1 MNGIG
6 TMFIFIAQQC
16 TGDYLRAV
24 PGSRVKL
31 SVSDYKA
38 DVATGM
44 LFHYSDLPL
53 LFFFYFIIIFLLS
66 TELGVTGVIQV
77 KVGRGRSDGARLSA
91 AVTVAAAAARS
102 RQHRH
107 GSQARANLYSTRR
120 QR

>member
-1 MNGIG
+1 MPTWLFCSNETKQNMNGIG

-44 LFHYSDLPL
+44 LFYYSDLPL
-53 LFFFYFIIIFLLS
+53 LFFFIL
-66 TELGVTGVIQV
+66 
-77 KVGRGRSDGARLSA
+77 
-91 AVTVAAAAARS
+91 
-102 RQHRH
+102 
-107 GSQARANLYSTRR
+107 
-120 QR
+120 